1 MIYEC
6 IVNPALTV
14 TAQYQLIKPDD
25 IYVID
30 LHASSA
36 IFANWFNRRHAI
48 STYKATKSER
58 QMCMLH
64 YISKS
69 TQASSLLFY
78 D

>member
-1 MIYEC
+1 MRYKC

-14 TAQYQLIKPDD
+14 TVQYQLIKPDD

-30 LHASSA
+30 LYASSA
-36 IFANWFNRRHAI
+36 IFANWFNRRHTI

-58 QMCMLH
+58 QMFMLH
-64 YISKS
+64 YITKS
-69 TQASSLLFY
+69 TQASLLLFY